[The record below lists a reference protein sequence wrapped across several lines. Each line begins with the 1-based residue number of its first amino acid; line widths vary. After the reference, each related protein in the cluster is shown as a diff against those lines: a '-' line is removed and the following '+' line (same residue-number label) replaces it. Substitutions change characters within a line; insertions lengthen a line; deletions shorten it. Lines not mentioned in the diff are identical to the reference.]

1 MSQWKER
8 CFSETSSPDLSND
21 TKISRQLENL
31 STLSYLWSFDLIA
44 NPCLY
49 FQARGVVK
57 FGIEEIVI
65 DDGRNSTVTRAEFV
79 PTVSFDVMKQFLVKL
94 TLVGCVLA
102 HAVADDLL
110 SSEKKQLANDRSNDG
125 EDDSESTV
133 SSINAEAESQAARR
147 AELLEKLEKVLEDI
161 DFFDFDSNL
170 LGIDDPRHARRRNT
184 VTP

>member
-1 MSQWKER
+1 
-8 CFSETSSPDLSND
+8 
-21 TKISRQLENL
+21 
-31 STLSYLWSFDLIA
+31 
-44 NPCLY
+44 
-49 FQARGVVK
+49 
-57 FGIEEIVI
+57 
-65 DDGRNSTVTRAEFV
+65 
-79 PTVSFDVMKQFLVKL
+79 MKQFLVKL

-184 VTP
+184 VNSQQPASEGTAAGSGAADDGVKRPEGPTTGMKSLFGESAARDEDDEASVDDGEDSSVTMGDVTKLDGIVKVVYRLVFT